1 MNILKRA
8 MIGLTAAASVAVVAA
23 PAEAQS
29 RYYRD
34 HRGNDAGV
42 AIAAGVV
49 GLAVGA
55 ALASNRRG
63 YDDRGYYNRN
73 YDGGYQGHHDQ
84 GHYDQGYYNR
94 GYDRGYYQQPRY
106 VYRHNGYSGHH
117 NGYYGRQCISQRYFD
132 EYSGQVVRV
141 RRCR

>member
-8 MIGLTAAASVAVVAA
+8 MLGLTAAASVAVVAA

-34 HRGNDAGV
+34 HRNNGAGV

-55 ALASNRRG
+55 ALASNRGGYDRRG
-63 YDDRGYYNRN
+63 YYDNGYYNR
-73 YDGGYQGHHDQ
+73 

-94 GYDRGYYQQPRY
+94 GHYDRGYYSQPSY
-106 VYRHNGYSGHH
+106 AYRHNDYRGHD
-117 NGYYGRQCISQRYFD
+117 NGYYGYNARRCITQRYVD
-132 EYSGQVVRV
+132 EYSGQLVRV

>member
-8 MIGLTAAASVAVVAA
+8 MLGLTAAASVAVVAA

-34 HRGNDAGV
+34 HRGNDVGV

-63 YDDRGYYNRN
+63 YDDRGYYDRGHYDRGYYNR
-73 YDGGYQGHHDQ
+73 
-84 GHYDQGYYNR
+84 GHYDQGRYNR
-94 GYDRGYYQQPRY
+94 GYDRGYYQQRHY
-106 VYRHNGYSGHH
+106 AYRHDSYRGNYNGY
-117 NGYYGRQCISQRYFD
+117 NNRQCITQRYFD

>member
-8 MIGLTAAASVAVVAA
+8 MLGLTAAASVAVVAA

-34 HRGNDAGV
+34 HRGNNAGA

-63 YDDRGYYNRN
+63 YDDRGHYDNGYYDRGHYNR
-73 YDGGYQGHHDQ
+73 GY
-84 GHYDQGYYNR
+84 YDQGYHNR
-94 GYDRGYYQQPRY
+94 SYDRGYYQQPHY
-106 VYRHNGYSGHH
+106 AYRHNDYRGHH
-117 NGYYGRQCISQRYFD
+117 NGYYGRQCITQRYFD

>member
-8 MIGLTAAASVAVVAA
+8 MLGLTAAASVAVVAA

-29 RYYRD
+29 RYYRN
-34 HRGNDAGV
+34 HRSNDAGV

-63 YDDRGYYNRN
+63 YDNRGYYDRGYYDR
-73 YDGGYQGHHDQ
+73 

-94 GYDRGYYQQPRY
+94 GYYQQPHY
-106 VYRHNGYSGHH
+106 AYRHNGYRGHH
-117 NGYYGRQCISQRYFD
+117 NGYYGRQCITERYFD
-132 EYSGQVVRV
+132 EYSGRPVRV